1 MFQEGNGGVIE
12 HLFHLL
18 AVKKTKNG
26 SPLFVFWDKKCLN
39 DGQNWEMGFMHGLQQ
54 SQVIVLLMSNTV

>member
-1 MFQEGNGGVIE
+1 MFQEENGGVIE

-26 SPLFVFWDKKCLN
+26 SPLWDKMLD

-54 SQVIVLLMSNTV
+54 SQVIVFLMSNTV